1 VQRGSE
7 LSKFCVLRGGKAT
20 GPKMIKRSY
29 YSTYTEMPRLES
41 KLLYRTAQQTNP
53 WRAGTPGRAPW
64 NWRAVV
70 FFKRRPL
77 RLSIPQA
84 FCVFALV
91 FTATPAFG
99 QARFP
104 DKLTVQLRLGAF
116 GATNLVSDEVSSRA
130 VDDSIPGDRS
140 DGVAIRQKPGPIG
153 TLAVRFPLR
162 TSTQLEVNASAARS
176 MVQGDDGLEQ
186 WDVANATIANFVVG
200 FGYLYRRAIAIR
212 AGVGLTKIFAE
223 ERGVFSRGNGV
234 KPLLEG
240 GIASGIMVG
249 GRPIELDVR
258 AQTHSFGTAT
268 LRDNGGANGNVTR
281 VVVQLG
287 TTLWKAG
294 N

>member
-1 VQRGSE
+1 
-7 LSKFCVLRGGKAT
+7 
-20 GPKMIKRSY
+20 MINCSY

-41 KLLYRTAQQTNP
+41 NLLYGTAQQTNP

-70 FFKRRPL
+70 FLRRPL
-77 RLSIPQA
+77 RLSIPRA

-91 FTATPAFG
+91 FAATPAYG
-99 QARFP
+99 QARFS
-104 DKLTVQLRLGAF
+104 DQLTVQLRLGAF
-116 GATNLVSDEVSSRA
+116 GATNLVTDEVSSRA
-130 VDDSIPGDRS
+130 VDDSIPGRRS
-140 DGVAIRQKPGPIG
+140 DEVAIRQKPGPIG
-153 TLAVRFPLR
+153 TIAVRFPLR
-162 TSTQLEVNASAARS
+162 ATTQLEVNASAARS
-176 MVQGDDGLEQ
+176 LVRGDDGRAQ
-186 WDVANATIANFVVG
+186 WDVTNATVGNFVVG
-200 FGYLYRRAIAIR
+200 FGYLYRGAVAIR
-212 AGVGLTKIFAE
+212 AGVGITKLFAE
-223 ERGVFSRGNGV
+223 ERGVFSRGNGM

-240 GIASGIMVG
+240 GIAGGIMVG

-268 LRDNGGANGNVTR
+268 LRDNGGENGNVTR